1 MFLLFEKYFKYW
13 IRSIGILC
21 LFLFISTGEISSQTV
36 HILIVK
42 SAFRTEYEQTTKE
55 IKSSLQNN
63 GLSFNTEEILFNSS
77 SDEENDFWMKIV
89 EKQPDLII
97 TVGTLATRSAVN
109 NVLNIPIIFT
119 MVLDHIESMNSKST
133 SSNKNISGVTLAIP
147 VEEQF
152 DILREAMPFVRRVG
166 LIYSRQSAQMYYY
179 ARDITNKMGLR
190 LFAYEITSER
200 DIPNAMRE
208 ILPEIDVLWM
218 PPDAILYNEP
228 NILRFVL
235 RESFTN
241 SVPIIAVSKHL
252 AMAGT
257 PLSLGIDYEDI
268 GKQTAELVLKR
279 FSSNSIS
286 TSAIETPR
294 HIILYINNRVLS
306 SLGLNIPSRV
316 LEKAIPVES
325 ER

>member
-1 MFLLFEKYFKYW
+1 M
-13 IRSIGILC
+13 
-21 LFLFISTGEISSQTV
+21 
-36 HILIVK
+36 
-42 SAFRTEYEQTTKE
+42 
-55 IKSSLQNN
+55 
-63 GLSFNTEEILFNSS
+63 SFNTEEILFNSS